1 VLLFLHRAGVVEYET
16 LAEKRRYI
24 YFGGVV
30 LAALL
35 TPGPDVI
42 SQIALAISI
51 ILLFEISLMVMRWS
65 K

>member
-1 VLLFLHRAGVVEYET
+1 LLFLHRAGLVTYQY

-24 YFGGVV
+24 YFGGAV
-30 LAALL
+30 AAAAL

-42 SQIALAISI
+42 SQIALGIPI
-51 ILLFEISLMVMRWS
+51 ILLFEISLLIMRAS